1 MLFLRPLGGQ
11 KTENVDRICL
21 TSFCKIVIPV
31 QAGSTIFKKCDAK
44 SELEH
49 ENDERGTL
57 KLAFLMQS
65 GINGYEIY
73 KNVGMMHAVVFA
85 DEAQEA
91 KNAQVMG
98 QTQNPKGLKKRK
110 ISERNGP
117 KSDKSEINCENKHF
131 SSRLGVNKVIFLM
144 KNARSRFTKLCSPCG
159 QEAQF
164 SKNVMRKM
172 N

>member
-1 MLFLRPLGGQ
+1 MFDEKCSKSFFKIML
-11 KTENVDRICL
+11 
-21 TSFCKIVIPV
+21 PV
-31 QAGSTIFKKCDAK
+31 SAGSTFFKKCDAK

-85 DEAQEA
+85 DGAQKA

-98 QTQNPKGLKKRK
+98 QTQNSKGLKKRK
-110 ISERNGP
+110 ISDRNGQ
-117 KSDKSEINCENKHF
+117 KSDKSK
-131 SSRLGVNKVIFLM
+131 
-144 KNARSRFTKLCSPCG
+144 
-159 QEAQF
+159 
-164 SKNVMRKM
+164 
-172 N
+172 